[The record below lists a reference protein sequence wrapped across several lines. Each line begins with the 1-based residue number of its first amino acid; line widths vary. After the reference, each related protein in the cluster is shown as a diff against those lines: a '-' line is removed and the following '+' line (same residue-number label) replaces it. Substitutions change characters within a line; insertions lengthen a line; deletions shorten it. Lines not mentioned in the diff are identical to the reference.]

1 MNTRDLQAFVAVV
14 DNGSMVRAANQLH
27 LTQPGLTRRIQNLE
41 TTLGVAL
48 LDRLSKPLKPT
59 GAGREVYA
67 LARAVLRSVDDLLA
81 VAAPDSEPAGELRIG
96 VPPFLSELALEAPID
111 RLRSAFA
118 RLTLRVTAAWSPAL
132 VERVQRAEV
141 DAAVVMMPGA
151 FAVPDT
157 LSATLLAVQRTL
169 VVAPRSFDVAQSR
182 SGRGRAPRAT
192 LEDLSRY
199 PWVLNQ
205 DGCGM
210 RSTLSRALRASGLPF
225 EVAVEAFG
233 SDLQLSLVARGVGLG
248 VVTPGVLAGSPYR
261 DRLQALEVEDFEGS
275 LNVWL
280 LHGSLPGRLM
290 RPVSLLRD
298 ALIDVMAAAAEGPPT
313 KAPATRSAQGPQA
326 TPAGQTS
333 TGRKRSA
340 ARSRP
345 EPSPRQ

>member
-1 MNTRDLQAFVAVV
+1 LNTRDLQAFVAVV
-14 DNGSMVRAANQLH
+14 DSGSMVRAATQLH

-41 TTLGVAL
+41 ATLGVPL
-48 LDRLSKPLKPT
+48 LDRVSKPLKPT

-81 VAAPDSEPAGELRIG
+81 LAAPDSEPAGELRIG

-111 RLRSAFA
+111 RLRSAFS
-118 RLTLRVTAAWSPAL
+118 RLTLRVTASWSPAL

-141 DAAVVMMPGA
+141 DAAVVMMPGS
-151 FAVPDT
+151 FAMPDT
-157 LSATLLAVQRTL
+157 LSATLLAVQPTL
-169 VVAPRSFDVAQSR
+169 VVAPRSFDLAHVQAGQR
-182 SGRGRAPRAT
+182 GGRGRSPRAT
-192 LEDLSRY
+192 LADLSRY

-210 RSTLSRALRASGLPF
+210 RSTLSRALRAAGLPF

-248 VVTPGVLAGSPYR
+248 VVTPGVLAASPYR
-261 DRLQALEVEDFEGS
+261 DQLQPLEVEDFEGS

-280 LHGSLPGRLM
+280 LHGSLPGRLV

-298 ALIDVMAAAAEGPPT
+298 ALIDVMSAAAQP
-313 KAPATRSAQGPQA
+313 TRSARSAAPEQSAQSEARP
-326 TPAGQTS
+326 TRS
-333 TGRKRSA
+333 KRSA
-340 ARSRP
+340 AR
-345 EPSPRQ
+345 

>member
-14 DNGSMVRAANQLH
+14 DNGSMVRAAAQLH

-41 TTLGVAL
+41 TTLGVPL
-48 LDRLSKPLKPT
+48 LDRYSKPLKPT

-132 VERVQRAEV
+132 VERVQRAEL
-141 DAAVVMMPGA
+141 DAAVVMMPAA
-151 FAVPDT
+151 FSMPET
-157 LSATLLAVQRTL
+157 LTATLLSVQPTL
-169 VVAPRSFDVAQSR
+169 IVASRSFELASPR
-182 SGRGRAPRAT
+182 SGRGRPPRTT

-210 RSTLSRALRASGLPF
+210 RSTLSRTLRASGLPF

-248 VVTPGVLAGSPYR
+248 VVTPAVLAASPYR
-261 DRLQALEVEDFEGS
+261 DKLQSIEVDGFEGN

-290 RPVSLLRD
+290 RPVALLRE
-298 ALIDVMAAAAEGPPT
+298 ALIEVISAAAELPAGTP
-313 KAPATRSAQGPQA
+313 PATPRAHRIR
-326 TPAGQTS
+326 TP
-333 TGRKRSA
+333 
-340 ARSRP
+340 
-345 EPSPRQ
+345 